1 MEKKS
6 FFIQEKIDGFLL
18 LIIKIIFERMHGFGS
33 SALVSCLVE
42 RLIRPKDLV
51 KRNDVVALFRRRF
64 LKRLFFLR
72 KIRSGQNI
80 PNLYPHP
87 LFFNLHVDISS
98 LQHLFNRMMHCG
110 TSSKIQP
117 HNTIAMKPK
126 VIKKLRKIFMKLFQS
141 RKDFRLLMTCADG
154 YFIKIHL
161 SPDLNTQRFMMDLKI
176 FHETKGIMFFYK
188 SVPVNLLHDEVNIH
202 IFLQTL
208 ENDYFQFFYTDN
220 IRLPLFT
227 SEIPEY
233 KNFKIKFVSFFC
245 SVPLAQLLRKRK
257 CSQDAPGMNK
267 RFCCMESLFEE
278 MNAMWNQHPDCLS
291 KRMRR
296 MCLAPDA

>member
-6 FFIQEKIDGFLL
+6 FFIQEKIDGFEL
-18 LIIKIIFERMHGFGS
+18 LIIKSTFKRMQGLKS
-33 SALVSCLVE
+33 SALVIYLFE
-42 RLIRPKDLV
+42 RLITPNFLV
-51 KRNDVVALFRRRF
+51 KRNDVADVLRRRF

-110 TSSKIQP
+110 TSPKMQP
-117 HNTIAMKPK
+117 HNTIAMKPQ
-126 VIKKLRKIFMKLFQS
+126 VIKKLREMFMMLFQS
-141 RKDFRLLMTCADG
+141 RKDFGLLMTCADG

-161 SPDLNTQRFMMDLKI
+161 SPDVETQGFMMDLKI

-233 KNFKIKFVSFFC
+233 KNFKIEVVSFFC
-245 SVPLAQLLRKRK
+245 SVPLAQSSRKRK
-257 CSQDAPGMNK
+257 CFQDAPGMNK

-291 KRMRR
+291 KRMKG